1 MLEDVVLELSVVL
14 EEVVVVLLSVTED
27 EDSTVEA
34 FVLLSVEVVSFVL
47 DEAVVLEL
55 SVVSDEAA
63 VLELSVVL
71 DAVSEVLSDVLEEEL
86 PVVFSDIEEFAVV
99 FSEASDEVVPEE
111 VSALCSVDVVSV
123 A

>member
-1 MLEDVVLELSVVL
+1 MALLSGAVDEDSVVETL
-14 EEVVVVLLSVTED
+14 VLLSAAV
-27 EDSTVEA
+27 A
-34 FVLLSVEVVSFVL
+34 SFVAEEAAVL
-47 DEAVVLEL
+47 EPSVVAEEAVVLEL
-55 SVVSDEAA
+55 PVVSEEAA

-71 DAVSEVLSDVLEEEL
+71 DEVSEVLSDVLEEEL
-86 PVVFSDIEEFAVV
+86 PVVFSDVEEFAVV

>member
-71 DAVSEVLSDVLEEEL
+71 DAVSDVLSDVLEEEL
-86 PVVFSDIEEFAVV
+86 PVVFSDVEEFAVV

>member
-14 EEVVVVLLSVTED
+14 EEAVVVLLSVTED
-27 EDSTVEA
+27 ENSTVEA
-34 FVLLSVEVVSFVL
+34 FVLLSVAVVSFVL
-47 DEAVVLEL
+47 
-55 SVVSDEAA
+55 DEAA

-71 DAVSEVLSDVLEEEL
+71 DEVSEVLSDVLEEEL
-86 PVVFSDIEEFAVV
+86 PEVFSDVEEFEAV

>member
-34 FVLLSVEVVSFVL
+34 FVLLSVAVVSFML
-47 DEAVVLEL
+47 DETVVLEL

-71 DAVSEVLSDVLEEEL
+71 DEVSEVLSDVLEEEL
-86 PVVFSDIEEFAVV
+86 PVVFSDVEEFAVV

>member
-1 MLEDVVLELSVVL
+1 MPEDVVLELSVVL

-34 FVLLSVEVVSFVL
+34 FVLLSVAVVSFVL

-71 DAVSEVLSDVLEEEL
+71 DEVSEVLSDVLEEEL
-86 PVVFSDIEEFAVV
+86 PVVFSDVEEFAVV

>member
-34 FVLLSVEVVSFVL
+34 FVLLSVAVVSFVL

-71 DAVSEVLSDVLEEEL
+71 DEVSEVLSDVLEEEL
-86 PVVFSDIEEFAVV
+86 PVVFSDVEEFAVV

-111 VSALCSVDVVSV
+111 VPALCSVDVVSV